1 MTAARV
7 GSDVHTVNLKLS
19 RDGDCPMVPPSSGWD
34 ALEVLSDILKS
45 GYDSLSSQAS
55 RTPLATVSRSRISGL
70 LNDRPSVL
78 TVAAGTLT
86 RDLRK

>member
-34 ALEVLSDILKS
+34 ALKVLSDILKS
-45 GYDSLSSQAS
+45 GDDSLKSGVLL
-55 RTPLATVSRSRISGL
+55 TPTE
-70 LNDRPSVL
+70 N
-78 TVAAGTLT
+78 
-86 RDLRK
+86 